1 MSPRDFMV
9 ALIMFFVISLT
20 IFTFMSQEPSE
31 DITSIS
37 EYSYYIPH

>member
-9 ALIMFFVISLT
+9 ALIMFFVVCLT
-20 IFTFMSQEPSE
+20 IFTFISQEPTE
-31 DITSIS
+31 DIRMVS

>member
-9 ALIMFFVISLT
+9 ALIVFFVVSLT
-20 IFTFMSQEPSE
+20 LFTFMAQEPKE
-31 DITSIS
+31 GITSVS